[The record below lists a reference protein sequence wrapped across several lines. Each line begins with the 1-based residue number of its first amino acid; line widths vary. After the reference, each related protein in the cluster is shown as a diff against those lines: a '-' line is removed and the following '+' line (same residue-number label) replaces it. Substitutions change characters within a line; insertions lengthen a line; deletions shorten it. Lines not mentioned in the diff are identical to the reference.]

1 MTAQLPSTEYTL
13 EDLREI
19 AYRGSYDDMQRNLAR
34 ALLAAH
40 EQEPVAYSLIF
51 RNMDGVLNS
60 DINTNTTFATREKAE
75 AYGRGGRYETQPDGS
90 LKWVADENL
99 DPVVV
104 PLYAHPAPVHAVP
117 DERYQHLSELYH
129 SQEKRL
135 FKLAQ
140 RIKGPSFDKYAYST
154 SQAIDVLE
162 AAIFGESEDESRAA
176 MLNGGKSTRDEWR
189 SSLQELVKAMRDY
202 EMDVG
207 EPAPYKHREMMRRA
221 EALLNGSKS

>member
-13 EDLREI
+13 EYLREI

-104 PLYAHPAPVHAVP
+104 PLYAHPAPVSAGQDNWKGQLTGTQCTPESVSKLSTGTSVGVAIVPAVP
-117 DERYQHLSELYH
+117 ENPPFAVMQRALDAFYAEDDEVPENQM
-129 SQEKRL
+129 
-135 FKLAQ
+135 LA
-140 RIKGPSFDKYAYST
+140 AYR
-154 SQAIDVLE
+154 V
-162 AAIFGESEDESRAA
+162 FRAA
-176 MLNGGKSTRDEWR
+176 MLNGGKS
-189 SSLQELVKAMRDY
+189 
-202 EMDVG
+202 
-207 EPAPYKHREMMRRA
+207 
-221 EALLNGSKS
+221 